1 MILRVWI
8 HVACV
13 CVCSLL
19 EKVDGDEGRE
29 GWGLMRIWRY
39 KLLSWYHVTCEIC
52 THFSHWPLWPSS
64 PPLHHHDNK
73 WWVYPAVLS
82 FPQSLSLSLVESAEE
97 CNLDLMTLL
106 KDYCVCMQQEISAK
120 SVVCTCWHALSMWII
135 MSSCAKWEYTEVTT
149 MLTHRIAL

>member
-13 CVCSLL
+13 CVCGLL

-64 PPLHHHDNK
+64 PPLHHHDQQ
-73 WWVYPAVLS
+73 VM
-82 FPQSLSLSLVESAEE
+82 SLPCGFVVPTEPVTVTGGE
-97 CNLDLMTLL
+97 CWGVQPWPHDTAQGLLCLHAARNL
-106 KDYCVCMQQEISAK
+106 CQECGMYMLACLEHVNNHEFLCKVGIYWSYY
-120 SVVCTCWHALSMWII
+120 HAD
-135 MSSCAKWEYTEVTT
+135 T
-149 MLTHRIAL
+149 